1 MIPSQKAGGALTGA
15 DILSFRSIAAD
26 SAPEDGPPAFA
37 RDRKFAG
44 MGSPA
49 YVSLRDRCVAGPGG
63 GAADGVTMA
72 DQNDDSE
79 QPGSRS
85 QQARRERLK
94 QALRDNLK
102 RRKSQIRERGKL
114 PPAPSAR
121 HEGALDDG
129 AGDGDA

>member
-1 MIPSQKAGGALTGA
+1 MA
-15 DILSFRSIAAD
+15 DQGDD
-26 SAPEDGPPAFA
+26 SERP
-37 RDRKFAG
+37 
-44 MGSPA
+44 GSPA
-49 YVSLRDRCVAGPGG
+49 
-63 GAADGVTMA
+63 
-72 DQNDDSE
+72 
-79 QPGSRS
+79 

-114 PPAPSAR
+114 PPAPSTR